1 MKQTSCNF
9 IETQVM
15 RVVLVACILF
25 ISAGLKA
32 QTFLPLTFADYTQR
46 SAINSIRANDTAAK
60 KKWFTS
66 SYVGLNTSFSF
77 FKGGNAT
84 VVSAPVGLQI
94 NRQLNNNLF
103 AFAGV
108 AVAPAYI
115 NFNQR
120 FLTQPADKNF
130 QQSSFMKNN
139 SLGIYS
145 RAEVGLMYVNDA
157 RTFSI
162 SGSIGVERGS
172 YPMMMPYQNSGAIAP
187 RNPGMFQ

>member
-1 MKQTSCNF
+1 
-9 IETQVM
+9 M
-15 RVVLVACILF
+15 RLVVLITFLLF
-25 ISAGLKA
+25 SFGAGA
-32 QTFLPLTFADYTQR
+32 QTLLPLTYADYSQR
-46 SAINSIRANDTAAK
+46 SAISSIHANDTTAQ
-60 KKWFTS
+60 KKWFFS
-66 SYVGLNTSFSF
+66 KYAGLSTSFSF

-84 VVSAPVGLQI
+84 VVAAPVGLQI

-108 AVAPAYI
+108 SVAPAYI

-120 FLTQPADKNF
+120 FLTQAGDKNF
-130 QQSSFMKNN
+130 QQSSFLKAN

-172 YPMMMPYQNSGAIAP
+172 YPMMMPYQNNGAIAP
-187 RNPGMFQ
+187 RNPAIFQ